1 MVLPF
6 IPYPLRGNGGTIR
19 YLPIIQYFS
28 VRSRLDIIVI
38 DDGHVDPEK
47 IHAVRKHCGNLTV
60 VRNPRA
66 GDFGFLKKLYV
77 AMHSLMPWTPSLD
90 YVTYGGDM
98 LVRDVSSACRGRHYD
113 CLIWVAGY
121 YAECLIPIMSNIR
134 ADRTVIDFIDSPS
147 LWAERG
153 GIHAGNLSLIGKYN
167 LWKTRKWE
175 GSLIRRTDA
184 SIYISDVDAASV
196 PPEMGPVASRHVI
209 PNGIVEQNYT
219 GASHTGIPS
228 PNIGFLGNMSYPPN
242 IDAVHWLFEK
252 VFLPIREKS
261 KNLSLIII
269 GRNPADSVKDL
280 GNRAGVTVTGTVE
293 DIWPYV
299 NSVDLFA
306 FPLHI
311 GAGMKNK
318 VLEVMYA
325 GKPVLTTRVGNEG
338 INAVPGKDLLIC
350 RTPEEFQQEAIRLL
364 EQVNERIKIGNSAR
378 EFVAGNY
385 TWDRILKRYEELIDG
400 KPRETS
406 TGMRYRAAAWT
417 QDHGR

>member
-1 MVLPF
+1 
-6 IPYPLRGNGGTIR
+6 
-19 YLPIIQYFS
+19 
-28 VRSRLDIIVI
+28 
-38 DDGHVDPEK
+38 
-47 IHAVRKHCGNLTV
+47 
-60 VRNPRA
+60 
-66 GDFGFLKKLYV
+66 
-77 AMHSLMPWTPSLD
+77 
-90 YVTYGGDM
+90 
-98 LVRDVSSACRGRHYD
+98 
-113 CLIWVAGY
+113 
-121 YAECLIPIMSNIR
+121 
-134 ADRTVIDFIDSPS
+134 
-147 LWAERG
+147 
-153 GIHAGNLSLIGKYN
+153 
-167 LWKTRKWE
+167 
-175 GSLIRRTDA
+175 
-184 SIYISDVDAASV
+184 
-196 PPEMGPVASRHVI
+196 
-209 PNGIVEQNYT
+209 
-219 GASHTGIPS
+219 
-228 PNIGFLGNMSYPPN
+228 MSYPPN